1 MPYAICIKCLNDTA
15 APILKLWDEAS
26 AFEVTASMTA
36 LNYPPH
42 LTLAVFPDHPGRIVD
57 GLDEVFAAQPK
68 LTIAF
73 DGVAYFDNDLLVLWA
88 RPRRNDA
95 LMALHEKLHRH
106 IAPALCDPHYRE
118 GNWVPH
124 CSLATKVPRA
134 EVKAAIAW
142 ARQKRLDFKV
152 EFDTADFVEFPPVR
166 VERSYRLR

>member
-1 MPYAICIKCLNDTA
+1 MPYAICIKCLNDTSS
-15 APILKLWDEAS
+15 PILKLWDEAS
-26 AFEVTASMTA
+26 AFEVTASMA
-36 LNYPPH
+36 ELNYPPH

-57 GLDEVFAAQPK
+57 GLDEVFAAEPK

-88 RPRRNDA
+88 RPRANA
-95 LMALHEKLHRH
+95 PLMALHQRLHRH

-118 GNWVPH
+118 SNWVPH

-134 EVKAAIAW
+134 EAKAAMAW
-142 ARQKRLDFKV
+142 AGQKQLDFQV
-152 EFDTADFVEFPPVR
+152 EFDTADLVEFPPVR